1 MSKRDG
7 DCVLHH
13 GQFMIPAVTHGKF
26 MIQATCVPPMIR
38 NRCNKVFSACDTSM
52 LRRMIGKQMSLCLFQ
67 KKQMSLCVEHWC
79 THMMLLCF
87 FFARIPP
94 RTRKQ
99 SANQSCKILSFGR
112 GLRGSTPRMKL
123 VLRLIAHL
131 HRDKIHTR

>member
-87 FFARIPP
+87 FL
-94 RTRKQ
+94 Q
-99 SANQSCKILSFGR
+99 EYLR
-112 GLRGSTPRMKL
+112 GLENNQLISRAKYFLL
-123 VLRLIAHL
+123 VVVFVDRHHA
-131 HRDKIHTR
+131 